1 MAKIAG
7 NGGNDDKENVIE
19 ELLDDGEDWMDL
31 EKKSSIPTHQPSTYL
46 LPPADA
52 CWLFK
57 EMFKGNHAQMLA
69 LKKTTPFD
77 EAALVLCFP

>member
-31 EKKSSIPTHQPSTYL
+31 EKASIPTHQPSTYL

-57 EMFKGNHAQMLA
+57 EMFKGNHAQMLT
-69 LKKTTPFD
+69 LKEGTPFD
-77 EAALVLCFP
+77 EAALV